1 MLGFVSATVKFRM
14 ERSHAKKRPVLNWAG
29 ARIREIRLQQG
40 LSQQMLSARCE
51 TSGLMLSRETLS
63 KIEAQVRCLTDIE
76 VLTIAAVLRVKVK
89 EFFPDRPK
97 LF

>member
-1 MLGFVSATVKFRM
+1 M
-14 ERSHAKKRPVLNWAG
+14 ERNHPRKRPVLNWAG

-51 TSGLMLSRETLS
+51 TSGLTLSRETLS
-63 KIEAQVRCLTDIE
+63 KIEAQVRCLTDME
-76 VLTIAAVLRVKVK
+76 LLTMATVLRVKVK

>member
-1 MLGFVSATVKFRM
+1 M
-14 ERSHAKKRPVLNWAG
+14 ERSPSKKRPVLNWAG

-51 TSGLMLSRETLS
+51 TGGLTLSRETLS
-63 KIEAQVRCLTDIE
+63 KIESQVRCLTDRE
-76 VLTIAAVLRVKVK
+76 LLTIAAVLRVKVK
-89 EFFPDRPK
+89 EFFPDRQK

>member
-1 MLGFVSATVKFRM
+1 M
-14 ERSHAKKRPVLNWAG
+14 ERSHSKKRPILNWAG

-51 TSGLMLSRETLS
+51 TNGLTLSRETLS
-63 KIEAQVRCLTDIE
+63 KIEVQVRCLTDME
-76 VLTIAAVLRVKVK
+76 LLTLAAVLRVKVK
-89 EFFPDRPK
+89 EFFPDRQK

>member
-1 MLGFVSATVKFRM
+1 M
-14 ERSHAKKRPVLNWAG
+14 ERSQTKKRPVLNWAG
-29 ARIREIRLQQG
+29 ARIREIRLKQG

-51 TSGLMLSRETLS
+51 TSGLTMSRETLS

-76 VLTIAAVLRVKVK
+76 LLTIATVLRVKVK
-89 EFFPDRPK
+89 ELFPERQK

>member
-1 MLGFVSATVKFRM
+1 M
-14 ERSHAKKRPVLNWAG
+14 EPSQPQKRPILNWAG
-29 ARIREIRLQQG
+29 VRIRELRLKQG

-51 TSGLMLSRETLS
+51 TSGLTLSRETLA

-76 VLTIAAVLRVKVK
+76 LLTIATVLRVQVK
-89 EFFPDRPK
+89 EFFPDKSK